1 MAPRRLH
8 SDAAWL
14 LVLLPGSLLSRRSI
28 PFVDV
33 NDVACCRC
41 AHAVLAV
48 RYRAGITND
57 APPGGDPSA
66 QRRARRG
73 VTTSPLRMHVDR
85 SVARKE
91 AKSQRRLA
99 RFARAAHTPHAGE
112 TSRRRQRQRQLDAR
126 DKRRA
131 REHRLETGSPAG
143 GGGGGKSLGLGSS
156 TRSGRADV
164 EARQRCAAP
173 QHFPQ
178 HFVLARRSRVVE
190 GSVKLVPAQQAAPL
204 YCALCLIKFMSTQGK
219 HCARTRVVQWRRG
232 SGGRGRAGR
241 GGSGQSGI

>member
-1 MAPRRLH
+1 MLFWRCGTEPGLQTMRRPAETH
-8 SDAAWL
+8 QPQHN
-14 LVLLPGSLLSRRSI
+14 VG
-28 PFVDV
+28 
-33 NDVACCRC
+33 
-41 AHAVLAV
+41 
-48 RYRAGITND
+48 T
-57 APPGGDPSA
+57 
-66 QRRARRG
+66 RRG

-99 RFARAAHTPHAGE
+99 RFARAEHTTLKKPC
-112 TSRRRQRQRQLDAR
+112 
-126 DKRRA
+126 
-131 REHRLETGSPAG
+131 G
-143 GGGGGKSLGLGSS
+143 GGGGTWALETSAV
-156 TRSGRADV
+156 RASIALKQ
-164 EARQRCAAP
+164 EARRAGAAAAANRWDWAAVHVRGAP
-173 QHFPQ
+173 TSRHANAMRSPQ

-241 GGSGQSGI
+241 GGSGRSGI